1 MTRFWEGDFNK
12 HHCRWKKEACESILS
27 VVTVEYGLILVVIL
41 EEEKGKFC
49 QFLTTQ
55 RYFYLSTSCI
65 LHGRKGF
72 H

>member
-1 MTRFWEGDFNK
+1 ME
-12 HHCRWKKEACESILS
+12 KEACESILS
-27 VVTVEYGLILVVIL
+27 VVTLEYGLILAVIL

-65 LHGRKGF
+65 LYGRKGF

>member
-1 MTRFWEGDFNK
+1 MTRFWEGDLSITVDGE
-12 HHCRWKKEACESILS
+12 KEACESILS